1 MVDGD
6 QRQPVRPGDRLG
18 GGEADEQRADE
29 TRALSDGDRIEVFEV
44 AVLLRQ
50 RFPQHRHDELEVA
63 PRCDL
68 RDDAAEG
75 SVQLRLRGDDV
86 RQDLPV
92 LRDYRGGGLVTRGL
106 NPEDQSSGSLIG
118 SFHMIKASSRLSV

>member
-1 MVDGD
+1 MSARG
-6 QRQPVRPGDRLG
+6 
-18 GGEADEQRADE
+18 
-29 TRALSDGDRIEVFEV
+29 
-44 AVLLRQ
+44 
-50 RFPQHRHDELEVA
+50 
-63 PRCDL
+63 DL